1 MSQNVTFLF
10 SNPTIAEI
18 PPLTHPTAIILQKPA
33 CKSRRGHLGA
43 WFDPLGSVPTAIY
56 PLCCSAAAACIFFVS
71 STLSRQILLHRSI
84 HLHKRKE
91 LVFTRCHPSPTSWW
105 RGKHLPG
112 VGERQLRYSHH
123 AELGRSHNKRYVRD
137 LQKSMRLGSWAETAG
152 FVDLPPRLAC
162 SEHWAV
168 NLWRIRHV

>member
-56 PLCCSAAAACIFFVS
+56 PLCCSAAAACIFRFQHALSPNFVTSIDS
-71 STLSRQILLHRSI
+71 SPREQRTRFHPVPPFTNIMTEGGSI
-84 HLHKRKE
+84 C
-91 LVFTRCHPSPTSWW
+91 LV
-105 RGKHLPG
+105 
-112 VGERQLRYSHH
+112 
-123 AELGRSHNKRYVRD
+123 
-137 LQKSMRLGSWAETAG
+137 LGSVNCAVPIT
-152 FVDLPPRLAC
+152 PNLA
-162 SEHWAV
+162 V
-168 NLWRIRHV
+168 RITKGTYVICKSP

>member
-43 WFDPLGSVPTAIY
+43 WFDPLGLVPTAIY
-56 PLCCSAAAACIFFVS
+56 PLCCSAAASLHFFVW

-84 HLHKRKE
+84 HLHERKNSFSPDATLHQHHDGGGKR
-91 LVFTRCHPSPTSWW
+91 
-105 RGKHLPG
+105 LPG
-112 VGERQLRYSHH
+112 VGECQLRCSHH
-123 AELGRSHNKRYVRD
+123 AEFGRSHNKRYVRD

-152 FVDLPPRLAC
+152 FVDLPRTWLALNT
-162 SEHWAV
+162 E
-168 NLWRIRHV
+168 R

>member
-71 STLSRQILLHRSI
+71 STLSRQILLHRSMRAKNSFSPGAT
-84 HLHKRKE
+84 LHQ
-91 LVFTRCHPSPTSWW
+91 HHDGG
-105 RGKHLPG
+105 GKHLLG

-123 AELGRSHNKRYVRD
+123 AELGRLHNKRYVRD

-152 FVDLPPRLAC
+152 FVDLPPRLTC
-162 SEHWAV
+162 SEH
-168 NLWRIRHV
+168 